1 MRIVKTE
8 TAPRVRR
15 RPRTSEFP
23 ATLSVSEKPMNLPNT
38 MPAIAITAPG
48 GPEVLQAV
56 ELPLP
61 TPADGEV
68 LIKVA
73 AAGVN
78 RPDCLQRAGLYPVPP
93 EASPLPGLEIAG
105 EVVAL
110 GPGATRWR
118 PGDRVVALVH
128 GGGYAGYCRAH
139 AGHCLPWPA
148 ELPAVEAASLPE
160 TCFTVQYNLFTR
172 AHLSAGESC
181 LIHGGSSG
189 IGATAIQLAKAAGA
203 RVLTTV
209 GNAEKQRFCVGLGA
223 DVAIDYKTTDWLDAV
238 LTQTQKRGV
247 DVVLDMVAGP
257 YVEKNLKALA
267 PDGRYSMIAFLL
279 GAKAEVNFGHVLG
292 KRLTITGSTLRPQSV
307 AAKTAI
313 ARDVEDKVWPLVVAG
328 RCRSPVFRVFPLAEA
343 AAAHA
348 LMESSQHMGKIVLVP

>member
-1 MRIVKTE
+1 M
-8 TAPRVRR
+8 
-15 RPRTSEFP
+15 S
-23 ATLSVSEKPMNLPNT
+23 LPTT
-38 MPAIAITAPG
+38 MPAVEITAPG
-48 GPEVLQAV
+48 GPEVLRPV

-61 TPADGEV
+61 VLAEGEV
-68 LIKVA
+68 LVEVA

-105 EVVAL
+105 KVVAL
-110 GPGATRWR
+110 GPGATRWQL
-118 PGDRVVALVH
+118 GDRVVALVH

-139 AGHCLPWPA
+139 AAHCLPWPA
-148 ELPAVEAASLPE
+148 GLSAVEAASLPE
-160 TCFTVQYNLFTR
+160 TCFTVQYNLFMR
-172 AHLSAGESC
+172 VGLKAGESC
-181 LIHGGSSG
+181 LVHGGSSG

-203 RVLTTV
+203 RVLTTA
-209 GNAEKQRFCVGLGA
+209 GSAEKLRFCSELGA
-223 DVAIDYKTTDWLDAV
+223 DVVIDYKTTDWLEAV
-238 LTQTQKRGV
+238 LAATQKRGV

-257 YVEKNLKALA
+257 YVEKNLRALA

-307 AAKTAI
+307 ATKAAI
-313 ARDVEDKVWPLVVAG
+313 AREVEDKVWPLVAAG
-328 RCRSPVFRVFPLAEA
+328 RYRSPIYRTFPLAEA

-348 LMESSQHMGKIVLVP
+348 LMESSRHMGKIVLTL